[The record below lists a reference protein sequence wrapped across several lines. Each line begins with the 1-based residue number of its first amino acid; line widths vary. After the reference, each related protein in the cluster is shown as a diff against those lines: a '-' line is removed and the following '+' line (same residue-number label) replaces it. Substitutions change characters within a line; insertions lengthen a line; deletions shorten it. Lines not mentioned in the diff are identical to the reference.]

1 MFSYSIYKRQLEA
14 LLSKYEEYVDNQ
26 FKMARKGS
34 QSFESAFAMC
44 NGYRDSLKEISNDA
58 VFRTK
63 LNNITYKILCYMI
76 DADVKK
82 EGIHN
87 V

>member
-1 MFSYSIYKRQLEA
+1 MY
-14 LLSKYEEYVDNQ
+14 
-26 FKMARKGS
+26 
-34 QSFESAFAMC
+34 

-76 DADVKK
+76 DADVKN
-82 EGIHN
+82 EDVVID
-87 V
+87 